1 MYRTDMYIY
10 DASPKCMT
18 TRTNIKVLD
27 STWPLEIGHLNYT
40 SRRLELISQQVDS
53 TLRKQSMRAHVPG
66 CMVYF
71 MLMINNALYL
81 NNCPS
86 LT

>member
-1 MYRTDMYIY
+1 MNRTNIYIY

-27 STWPLEIGHLNYT
+27 PTWPLKIGHLNYT
-40 SRRLELISQQVDS
+40 SRRLELISQQVNS
-53 TLRKQSMRAHVPG
+53 TLRKQSMRAHVPS